1 MGKKEKILE
10 LIMENDGLTYNKI
23 IDKYN
28 EKYDNPTEPDTIKR
42 KSGYVYL
49 KRLKDDDLI
58 ENEKG
63 INVLYKPTQ
72 KALTDNPDKV
82 DSKYQKIVIRLLD
95 GKNISEEEYAYIT
108 RDNWKKKKRYWK
120 KANFKAKKKN
130 INNRKGIKKVKID
143 SNSSFVGMRNIS
155 HTPTTN
161 VTKDNTIDICPMC
174 NKRTKKNLDSIQEN
188 GMNKDEIIQWFS
200 TFINRNKDNF
210 TLDWL
215 RGQKLTF
222 ESIYEMRK

>member
-108 RDNWKKKKRYWK
+108 RDN
-120 KANFKAKKKN
+120 
-130 INNRKGIKKVKID
+130 
-143 SNSSFVGMRNIS
+143 
-155 HTPTTN
+155 
-161 VTKDNTIDICPMC
+161 
-174 NKRTKKNLDSIQEN
+174 
-188 GMNKDEIIQWFS
+188 
-200 TFINRNKDNF
+200 
-210 TLDWL
+210 
-215 RGQKLTF
+215 
-222 ESIYEMRK
+222 